1 MLKITTPLNL
11 QSARQYILN
20 VLLTEFIGISF
31 ITEIKNVN
39 SIQIYYENKTLT
51 MLKKIQLTNFISFG
65 KTEVDLESINILIG
79 GNGSGKSNFISL
91 FTMLNYIHIGRLR
104 NWVINKGGFDN
115 IIYNGIQENES
126 INLRFLFD
134 AQFQNIYELSL
145 RATEEDYIVDAEK
158 FGFWKYQENSN
169 PFFQQQET
177 NQKETKLKYLADR
190 KSEIPYYIYSTI
202 KGWKVF
208 HFDDVSAN
216 SNKKRLQNIE
226 YGYPLHQEGD
236 NIVAFLYYLKQNY
249 IDYYDQ
255 IVETIRL
262 VTPYFDDFILE
273 PEPTNPNQ
281 IKLKWREKN
290 NLKQFNAALISDGT
304 IRFICLCA
312 LLLQPTPPKMIVI
325 DEPELGLH
333 PLAISLLA
341 ELIKKASL
349 RTQIIF
355 STQSVTLLNQFEPQD
370 ILVVDRT
377 PSGSQI
383 NRLNQQELQEWLD
396 EYSLG
401 QLWENNYLGGR
412 Y

>member
-1 MLKITTPLNL
+1 
-11 QSARQYILN
+11 
-20 VLLTEFIGISF
+20 
-31 ITEIKNVN
+31 
-39 SIQIYYENKTLT
+39 
-51 MLKKIQLTNFISFG
+51 MLKKIQLTNFSSFCQ
-65 KTEVDLESINILIG
+65 TEVYIENINVLIG

-104 NWVINKGGFDN
+104 NWVVNKGGFDN
-115 IIYNGIQENES
+115 IIYNGIQENEY
-126 INLRFLFD
+126 INLRFFFD
-134 AQFQNIYELSL
+134 AHAQNAQNIYELSL
-145 RATEEDYIVDAEK
+145 RATEDDYNVDAEK
-158 FGFWKYQENSN
+158 FGFWKYKESSN
-169 PFFQQQET
+169 PFFQQEET

-202 KGWKVF
+202 QGWKVF

-216 SNKKRLQNIE
+216 SNKKRPQNIE
-226 YGYPLHQEGD
+226 EGYPLHQEGD
-236 NIVAFLYYLKQNY
+236 NIIAFLYYLKQNY
-249 IDYYDQ
+249 IDYYDK
-255 IVETIRL
+255 VVKTLRL

-290 NLKQFNAALISDGT
+290 NLKPFNASLISDGT

-333 PLAISLLA
+333 PLAISFLA
-341 ELIKKASL
+341 ELIKKASN
-349 RTQIIF
+349 RTQIIL

-377 PSGSQI
+377 QSGSQI
-383 NRLNQQELQEWLD
+383 NRLNKQELQDWLD
-396 EYSLG
+396 EY
-401 QLWENNYLGGR
+401 E
-412 Y
+412 